1 MSLASH
7 TPTHRRIALIL
18 TTMGLAIATLLGFTG
33 QANAVTINPVPW
45 TLRTPGLFEDT
56 NGPSAGRTAFF
67 SPDKDPLGANDWTC
81 KPSAAHPEPV
91 VLIHGTFAT
100 AYGDWNGLSPILA
113 AQGFCVFALN
123 YGYTGYRAM
132 NATGDMVASA
142 GEITAFVKRV
152 VASTGAKHVALVGHS
167 QGGAQ
172 ARYVANLLLPAGLV
186 TKVIAITATNHQTTL
201 SGLTN
206 LGDALGLKDLGF
218 DILNLIKMP
227 SATQQAVG
235 SKAPFYTK
243 LNGSGETRWGI
254 AYTNIA
260 TKYDEVVSPYTQAFI
275 TAGLFASVD
284 NITLQDVCSGDLSEH
299 VSAPYSRNVAQIVL
313 NKLDPGHPHVIKCYP
328 QLPIIGGTR

>member
-1 MSLASH
+1 MSTTSPQK
-7 TPTHRRIALIL
+7 TVRRIFVALAAVL
-18 TTMGLAIATLLGFTG
+18 VSVGTFVGFTG
-33 QANAVTINPVPW
+33 QANAVTVNPVPW

-56 NGPSAGRTAFF
+56 NFPSALATSFITPAR
-67 SPDKDPLGANDWTC
+67 SPLGANDWTC

-91 VLIHGTFAT
+91 VLIHGTWEN
-100 AYGDWNGLSPILA
+100 AYDNWNGLSPILK
-113 AQGFCVFALN
+113 AQGYCVYAVN
-123 YGYTGYRAM
+123 YGNTGYWAL

-142 GEITAFVKRV
+142 SEVAAFVNRV

-206 LGDALGLKDLGF
+206 LGDALGLKQFGF
-218 DILNLIKMP
+218 NVLNLIKMP
-227 SATQQAVG
+227 AATQQG
-235 SKAPFYTK
+235 LGGYAPFYTN
-243 LNGSGETRWGI
+243 LNGKGETRPGI

-275 TAGLFASVD
+275 TAGAGATVD
-284 NITLQDVCSGDLSEH
+284 NITLQNVCSIDLSEH
-299 VSAPYSRNVAQIVL
+299 VSASYSKNVAQIVL
-313 NKLDPGHPHVIKCYP
+313 NKLDPDHPHALRCYA
-328 QLPIIGGTR
+328 QAPITGSTR